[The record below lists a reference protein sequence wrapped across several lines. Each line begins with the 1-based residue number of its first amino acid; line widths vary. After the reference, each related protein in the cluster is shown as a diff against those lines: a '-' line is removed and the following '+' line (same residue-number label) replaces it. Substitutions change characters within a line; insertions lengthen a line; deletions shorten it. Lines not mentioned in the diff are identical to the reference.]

1 MHMKKVWLSCPIPT
15 EYYGVQ
21 AAVAAGVDSLEHGN
35 YMDGET
41 LEMLAES
48 STVWVPTLVTVIN
61 LLGVRTI

>member
-1 MHMKKVWLSCPIPT
+1 MGIWSQGCF
-15 EYYGVQ
+15 ES
-21 AAVAAGVDSLEHGN
+21 GVDSLEHGN

-61 LLGVRTI
+61 LLGSERYEDARFISYYPECQ